1 MIRKKLTTTLALTLL
16 LLSLLYEVR
25 ITLPRTSYIV
35 ETKSELTSS
44 SLDFNYKTIINASD
58 YPGGND
64 TERLQAALN
73 DVPPEGAIVI
83 IPPGV
88 WTACGLIAKSRT
100 VIQGY
105 NGTILERPENKTA
118 PFITFENKSEF
129 AVFNITFNSK
139 AVPEA
144 YGIRIIDSEFFAI
157 SYNSFLNF
165 EESALK
171 ITINYDTCEN
181 FLITHNQFKNT
192 NRVPLFLFGSPNER
206 LIKNFVITNN
216 TIINGLINGKI
227 GIAFVSDG
235 IIANNTIINTEH
247 GIATRCISNIRIEG
261 NLIENF
267 TSYGIYLGT
276 QIGDEGT
283 INITIINNNI
293 LNGYIGISKWYG
305 SESHITQITISNNN
319 FINNSLYDIMADFPA
334 YFIDNVITSR
344 EKLIILCAGAL
355 FKGTKTL
362 DGQIIMPGD
371 LDANL
376 SIDIADVAQ
385 VAMIYGATPEDD
397 NWNPD
402 ADVITNQKVDIQ
414 DIAYVASLFGSSEN

>member
-1 MIRKKLTTTLALTLL
+1 MLRKLTTALALTFL
-16 LLSLLYEVR
+16 LLSTVYGVK
-25 ITLPRTSYIV
+25 ITLSETFHIV
-35 ETKSELTSS
+35 ETGSELTSS
-44 SLDFNYKTIINASD
+44 SLDFNFETIINASD
-58 YPGGND
+58 YLGEND

-118 PFITFENKSEF
+118 PFITFENRSEF

-139 AVPEA
+139 TTPEA
-144 YGIRIIDSEFFAI
+144 YGIRIIDSKLFAI
-157 SYNSFLNF
+157 SYNSFINF

-171 ITINYDTCEN
+171 VTIAYGTCEN
-181 FLITHNQFKNT
+181 FLITHNKFNNT
-192 NRVPLFLFGSPNER
+192 NRVPLFLFGSPSER
-206 LIKNFVITNN
+206 RIKNFVIADNAITNG
-216 TIINGLINGKI
+216 TINGKM

-235 IIANNTIINTEH
+235 LIANNTITNTQH
-247 GIATRCISNIRIEG
+247 GIATRCVSNLRIED

-267 TSYGIYLGT
+267 TEYGIYLGT

-283 INITIINNNI
+283 TNVTIINNNI
-293 LNGYIGISKWYG
+293 INGYIGISKWYG
-305 SESHITQITISNNN
+305 EEPHITQIIISNNS

-334 YFIDNVITSR
+334 YFLDNIITSR
-344 EKLIILCAGAL
+344 EKLIILCTGAL

-362 DGQIIMPGD
+362 DGQIVMPGD

-376 SIDIADVAQ
+376 LIDIADIAR
-385 VAMIYGATPEDD
+385 VAMAYGATPEDE
-397 NWNPD
+397 NWNPE
-402 ADVITNQKVDIQ
+402 ADIITNQKVDIQ